1 MERICVLLE
10 YKKDISWTRDTK
22 REIFKEGNIIW
33 ESYDVVN
40 FQFGEDYN
48 HKWDEIMI
56 VDYPDEKKYNQALV
70 DLKEESKVEYY
81 HVYLFEPYPAEQ
93 KAKVNMMMKKAQD
106 DPAVDL
112 TPGAAADEVYPESP
126 KTNEMIMNLF
136 QGEYRGD
143 IVIVNFIKHWDHA
156 VYKDGHKKEDEAAKE
171 TYKNYGRAAM
181 KIQGKVGGHY
191 DAAGKVK
198 ATIVSDIDFKWDVYV
213 FVYYPSVDAFEQF
226 WRSKF
231 RMTTTTDQKASME
244 KAYSYVVKTYK

>member
-1 MERICVLLE
+1 MERICVFIE

-22 REIFKEGNIIW
+22 REIFKEGEIIW
-33 ESYDVVN
+33 ESYDVVPM
-40 FQFGEDYN
+40 GEDDH

-56 VDYPDEKKYNQALV
+56 VDYPDEKKFNQELE
-70 DLKEESKVEYY
+70 DLKGESKVEYY
-81 HVYLFEPYPAEQ
+81 HVYLFEPYPAEL
-93 KAKVNMMMKKAQD
+93 KAKVDMMMKKAQD

-181 KIQGKVGGHY
+181 KIQGKVGG
-191 DAAGKVK
+191 DRP
-198 ATIVSDIDFKWDVYV
+198 FKWDVYV
-213 FVYYPSVDAFEQF
+213 FVYYPSVDTFEQF

>member
-1 MERICVLLE
+1 MERVCVFIE
-10 YKKDISWTRDTK
+10 YKKTIAWTRDTK

-33 ESYDVVN
+33 ESYDVEN
-40 FQFGEDYN
+40 ISASGEDH

-56 VDYPDEKKYNQALV
+56 VDYPDEKKYNKELEN
-70 DLKEESKVEYY
+70 LKGESKVEYY

-93 KAKVNMMMKKAQD
+93 KAKVDVMMKKARD
-106 DPAVDL
+106 DPTVDL
-112 TPGAAADEVYPESP
+112 TPGAAADEVYPENAH
-126 KTNEMIMNLF
+126 TNKMILNLF
-136 QGEYRGD
+136 EGEYRED

-156 VYKDGHKKEDEAAKE
+156 VYKDGHKKEDESAKE

-213 FVYYPSVDAFEQF
+213 FVFYPSVDAFEQF

-231 RMTTTTDQKASME
+231 RMTTTEDQKASME
-244 KAYSYVVKTYK
+244 KAYSYIVKTYK